1 MRTWHPTRTARGF
14 IHLQLLGTIL
24 NHSLLLAEPVR
35 ETVEGP
41 ALLHR
46 SLQLLLLLMPFF
58 TASTFSLP
66 GLREQGGFRVTG
78 DLPFEELFQRNPATG
93 LGHIP
98 LCRHPRLRVEGL
110 AGGFSILK
118 ILASVKQVHAQQVFH
133 LCTIASYRIEFHAV
147 LFISASKS

>member
-1 MRTWHPTRTARGF
+1 MRTRHSTRTARGF

-24 NHSLLLAEPVR
+24 DHSLLLAQPVR
-35 ETVEGP
+35 ETVECP
-41 ALLHR
+41 TLLHR

-78 DLPFEELFQRNPATG
+78 DLPFEELFQRNPATD
-93 LGHIP
+93 LGHIS
-98 LCRHPRLRVEGL
+98 LSRHPRLYVEGL
-110 AGGFSILK
+110 TGGFSILK
-118 ILASVKQVHAQQVFH
+118 ILASVKQVHTQQIFH
-133 LCTIASYRIEFHAV
+133 LCTITPDCIEFHTV